1 MGTKTH
7 NNYEDLITFTRASAG
22 HALRP
27 VSYGAELVTNG
38 TFDTDVSGWSSAI
51 NSTATATSGELVV
64 TGVSASGRQVASIS
78 TTVGQVYRLTGEA
91 RVSTGS
97 GTALLAVSDTTG
109 GLAER
114 GFVTT
119 TETTA
124 TNLQLVFVA
133 TQSTH
138 YVTAG
143 NGSSG
148 TGDKIFDNISVKE
161 VLFDQPDGT
170 LTLFEH
176 PNNVPRVEYDAD
188 GNRLGLLV
196 EEARTNLVNYSEDF
210 TKADWVK
217 VWGGGATVTGNAG
230 TGPDKQENMN
240 LITPTTTTG
249 GIYRFPTVSLST
261 QYTSSVFLKA
271 GTNPSTLLRWYE
283 NGVGPVSSLVID
295 WTNGVPSQN
304 ASSSGV
310 SNVSF
315 DSFGNGLYRVSFTTT
330 SGSTST
336 TQGLVIAAYNA
347 LGTFYAGY
355 AQVEAGSFPTSYIK
369 SNSGSTTTRSAD
381 VASIPVADFGY
392 NQSEGSVVVE
402 FQVDRDVDVGG
413 TGIFML
419 TESQGSTA
427 EVTRLY
433 LRSIATLGYTNRTN
447 GANDVDMT
455 ISGGAVNPNELT
467 KVGVA
472 YKENDFAAVRGGGT
486 MTTDQTGSP
495 ATHKYL
501 ELRNAEYLNGHIKS
515 IKYYPRRLS
524 NAQLQALTS

>member
-1 MGTKTH
+1 MGTKQH
-7 NNYEDLITFTRASAG
+7 SNYESLITFTRASAG

-27 VSYGAELVTNG
+27 VSYGTELVTNTTPNFDLSPSVG
-38 TFDTDVSGWSSAI
+38 SFDTGVDAVAGKIYMIDVSATVTVSSVSLRI
-51 NSTATATSGELVV
+51 NNSTSNWSEVVNLTIADGDRRIALQALTSGDIQINRNDASATANIATL
-64 TGVSASGRQVASIS
+64 SI
-78 TTVGQVYRLTGEA
+78 
-91 RVSTGS
+91 
-97 GTALLAVSDTTG
+97 
-109 GLAER
+109 
-114 GFVTT
+114 
-119 TETTA
+119 
-124 TNLQLVFVA
+124 
-133 TQSTH
+133 
-138 YVTAG
+138 
-143 NGSSG
+143 
-148 TGDKIFDNISVKE
+148 KE
-161 VLFDQPDGT
+161 VLFDQSDGT

-176 PNNVPRVEYDAD
+176 PDNIPRVEWDSA

-196 EEARTNLVNYSEDF
+196 EESRTNLTTISEPTLSDLSNSGNVSDGDF
-210 TKADWVK
+210 GNSLGLSNGIAFGDNSVTRFAYRS
-217 VWGGGATVTGNAG
+217 ATVSSGQ
-230 TGPDKQENMN
+230 D
-240 LITPTTTTG
+240 
-249 GIYRFPTVSLST
+249 YVV
-261 QYTSSVFLKA
+261 SVFVKMDDGSA
-271 GTNPSTLLRWYE
+271 PNVGNGTTSGDFGLVI
-283 NGVGPVSSLVID
+283 GSSLV
-295 WTNGVPSQN
+295 TS
-304 ASSSGV
+304 ASNISVTAMSD
-310 SNVSF
+310 NV
-315 DSFGNGLYRVSFTTT
+315 YRVSGTRTASSTDSQHGVIKYTGQSAKGFTITGFQIEQA
-330 SGSTST
+330 SFGS
-336 TQGLVIAAYNA
+336 
-347 LGTFYAGY
+347 
-355 AQVEAGSFPTSYIK
+355 SYIK
-369 SNSGSTTTRSAD
+369 TTGSSATRSAD

-524 NAQLQALTS
+524 NAQLQALTSQEEIS